1 MKKSNFYL
9 ASILIL
15 GLSSMFSSCKK
26 DDTNAPII
34 TLVGDSEI
42 TLDLQTP
49 YQELGATA
57 IDDEDGELIVEISG
71 DVDINLKG
79 VYTIT
84 YTATDEAGNIAI
96 EDRIVNI
103 VNSADFLA
111 GNYINAKDSCG
122 PDTLNEQALFN
133 ATVTTSNTDN
143 GKFSISNFGAF
154 NIPANPPQPG
164 EIATINLIYNKQTNK
179 ITPADLPQNLTGG
192 ASLTTVYPSSGVL
205 SLSSPVSFKIVYE
218 WRDSAN
224 LSDDCTSTY
233 TK

>member
-1 MKKSNFYL
+1 
-9 ASILIL
+9 
-15 GLSSMFSSCKK
+15 MFSSCKK

-122 PDTLNEQALFN
+122 PTSNEQALFN
-133 ATVTTSNTDN
+133 AIVTTSDTDN

-179 ITPADLPQNLTGG
+179 ITAADLPQNLTGG

-205 SLSSPVSFKIVYE
+205 SLFNPVTFKIVYE
-218 WRDSAN
+218 WVDN
-224 LSDDCTSTY
+224 TNQPDICTSTY